1 MSRFRALARPG
12 LILSAALLLG
22 ACGGGGSDPTER
34 EILLDLQPVGP
45 EGTTGTVTLSK
56 SGSGTS
62 VLVDALVL
70 SGVGGQTAGVHE
82 GTCADYAPEVAY
94 DIGPVEEGVG
104 GTTLDIATQALL
116 DGNYVIVLH
125 KSAEDVSAL
134 ACAPIE
140 AGE

>member
-1 MSRFRALARPG
+1 MDTFRSFVRAGAILPAALA
-12 LILSAALLLG
+12 LA
-22 ACGGGGSDPTER
+22 ACGGGSDVTDR

-56 SGSGTS
+56 SGNGTS

-82 GTCADYAPEVAY
+82 GTCANFKPEVAY

-104 GTTLDIATQALL
+104 GTTLDVETKTLL
-116 DGNYVIVLH
+116 DGNYVILLH
-125 KSAEDVSAL
+125 TSAEDVTPL